1 MTALISVRPTDGTV
15 QRGKE
20 TRVDMLVA
28 NANALMESIVTLRY
42 DPNVLE
48 FRQALDGEFL
58 KREGAAA
65 SMVVDSN
72 PAAGTVTVQ
81 VTRLEG
87 KGVTGGGVL
96 ATFAFTGKMAGVSPL
111 AIQSPQLRDAGKA
124 VLPVSGGQGVL
135 RVQ

>member
-28 NANALMESIVTLRY
+28 NANALMESTVTLRY

-72 PAAGTVTVQ
+72 PTAGTVTVQ

>member
-1 MTALISVRPTDGTV
+1 MTALISVRPADGTV

-28 NANALMESIVTLRY
+28 NANALMESTVTLRY

-58 KREGAAA
+58 KRDGAAA

-72 PAAGTVTVQ
+72 PTAGTVTVQ

-96 ATFAFTGKMAGVSPL
+96 ATLAFTGKIAGVSPL